1 MLGYELLDYPSYYS
15 NIHVMLIIW
24 TLRNVVCLFVC
35 VGGVS
40 MNAVGNSINMS
51 LILCKLIDSSYTR
64 RIHTAVAAIA
74 A

>member
-1 MLGYELLDYPSYYS
+1 
-15 NIHVMLIIW
+15 MLIMA
-24 TLRNVVCLFVC
+24 LRNVVCLFVC

-40 MNAVGNSINMS
+40 MNAVGSSINMS
-51 LILCKLIDSSYTR
+51 LIVCKLIDSSYTR

>member
-1 MLGYELLDYPSYYS
+1 
-15 NIHVMLIIW
+15 
-24 TLRNVVCLFVC
+24 
-35 VGGVS
+35 